1 MEEDPKESAEH
12 VMLVDL
18 ARNDLS
24 RHCNGVEVKSF
35 KEVQYYSHLIH
46 LVSKVSGNLQDN
58 VSAFKVVADT
68 YPAGTL
74 SGAPKYKAMQL
85 IDQYEKLGR
94 NFYAGAIGY
103 MGFNEDFNHAIMI
116 RTFMSKNNH
125 LHYRAGAGIVADSVA
140 ESELNEVNNKIAALR
155 KAILMAE
162 EI

>member
-1 MEEDPKESAEH
+1 
-12 VMLVDL
+12 MLVDL

-24 RHCNGVEVKSF
+24 RHCNRVEVKSF

-46 LVSKVSGNLQDN
+46 LVSKVSGHLQEN

-85 IDQYEKLGR
+85 IDENEKLGR
-94 NFYAGAIGY
+94 NFYAGAIGF

-116 RTFMSKNNH
+116 RTFMSKNNE
-125 LHYRAGAGIVADSVA
+125 LHYRAGAGIVADSVP
-140 ESELNEVNNKIAALR
+140 ETEMQEVNNKIAALR
-155 KAILMAE
+155 KAVQMAE
-162 EI
+162 NI